1 MIMKNK
7 SLKSTLGAAV
17 TLAAMTLGT
26 SAAFAETNLD
36 KTLVI
41 NGETAIVTR
50 APAAAHLEGAL
61 DEVFSGWIFRKDET
75 QTAQMDDFD
84 NPGMIFVDIAQDAWD
99 TVAGTEGK
107 SCASCHGD
115 VSESMAGVKATYPKW
130 REDGGLVR
138 SIDMEINNCRTTR
151 MGAEPYKLTG
161 GKMTAMNALITL
173 QSRGMPV
180 NVAVDGPAQSMW
192 EQGKELYYT
201 KTGQLEMSCAN
212 CHEDNYDLHI
222 RADHLSQGQINGFPV
237 YRLKNAKLN
246 SVHARFKGCVRDTRA
261 ETYKPGSQEFLAL
274 ELYVASRGNGLSVEG
289 PSIRN

>member
-1 MIMKNK
+1 MINK
-7 SLKSTLGAAV
+7 SLKGTLGIAA
-17 TLAAMTLGT
+17 TLAALTFGS
-26 SAAFAETNLD
+26 SAAFAGTDMD
-36 KTLVI
+36 KKLVI

-50 APAAAHLEGAL
+50 APAPAHMDGAV
-61 DEVFSGWIFRKDET
+61 DEIFSGWIFRKDET

-99 TVAGTEGK
+99 AVDGTEGK
-107 SCASCHGD
+107 SCTSCHGD
-115 VSESMAGVKATYPKW
+115 VAESMAGVKAVYPKW
-130 REDGGLVR
+130 NDEAGELR
-138 SIDMEINNCRTTR
+138 SIDMQINVCRTTR

-180 NVAVDGPAQSMW
+180 NVAIDGPVQSIW
-192 EQGKELYYT
+192 EQGKEMYYT

-261 ETYKPGSQEFLAL
+261 QTYKPGSEEFLAL
-274 ELYVASRGNGLSVEG
+274 ELYVTSRGNGLSVEG